1 PVQLDRV
8 HATPTTVAG
17 ARMPTPGPAR
27 RTARRLA
34 VALLLATAGCGGDS
48 NGPVAPSGSG
58 SYTPVSVG
66 DTVAAMLPSGADRS
80 GFTFRVSEPGRLAL
94 FGSADA
100 PLQLFVVDSALQGT
114 PSSPFPIAIMYA
126 QGQPG
131 DGVLARRTER
141 FDVEPGRTYVVRAT
155 HPLGSRTT
163 A

>member
-1 PVQLDRV
+1 GARNIRDAEGRGKAPVPILAVSTWNAVAKQTLRVADEAWTFARPGDNFPPSPVQLDRV

-27 RTARRLA
+27 RTARRIA
-34 VALLLATAGCGGDS
+34 IAWLLATAGCGGDS

-66 DTVAAMLPSGADRS
+66 DTVAAMLPSGADSS

-100 PLQLFVVDSALQGT
+100 PLQLFVVDSALQ
-114 PSSPFPIAIMYA
+114 
-126 QGQPG
+126 
-131 DGVLARRTER
+131 
-141 FDVEPGRTYVVRAT
+141 
-155 HPLGSRTT
+155 
-163 A
+163 